1 MVGMARDVFI
11 GAVVGFLT
19 GIFTLVVLFYL
30 DLTFPYKNL
39 LLLGGISFLWAAGVW
54 LGYFLSRFFGF
65 FRQFGK
71 FATVGFLSAAIDFA
85 VLNIVSSFTGI
96 TAGNVVG
103 LVNIPGFSIAVLNGY
118 LWNKLWVFGAQSND
132 NEALFGD
139 FPKFLTVTVLGLLFN
154 SGIVVFLTT
163 YVAAPEFF
171 TPQEWL
177 NVAKV
182 FANAVALVWNF
193 IGYKF
198 VAFR

>member
-1 MVGMARDVFI
+1 M
-11 GAVVGFLT
+11 
-19 GIFTLVVLFYL
+19 
-30 DLTFPYKNL
+30 
-39 LLLGGISFLWAAGVW
+39 GGISLLWAAGVW

-71 FATVGFLSAAIDFA
+71 FAAVGFLSAAIDFA
-85 VLNIVSSFTGI
+85 VLNIVSGFTGI

-118 LWNKLWVFGAQSND
+118 FWNKLWVFAPSGRGEGIKPEPILQ
-132 NEALFGD
+132 D
-139 FPKFLTVTVLGLLFN
+139 FPKFLAVTVLGLLVN

-163 YVAAPEFF
+163 YVSAPEFF